1 MTLVHGLLEYCRRD
15 GEPCPLSTDL
25 RKGCNYDWSQRTGT
39 YYRVECCRHPEK
51 ADAYN
56 QRMARQKEYDDMFVA
71 VFDIKGT
78 IPEDEFEKKL
88 AAVRLEVARKIDARS
103 AALWE
108 EINALIPGKPDA
120 ESPIQKKGQ
129 QPNPISCS
137 EAKGIRMRRNWLV
150 DGWLLS
156 VCGSARRRRGRRCR

>member
-1 MTLVHGLLEYCRRD
+1 MTLVHGLLEYCRWD

-25 RKGCNYDWSQRTGT
+25 RRGCTYAWSQRTGT

-78 IPEDEFEKKL
+78 IPEDEFEKNL
-88 AAVRLEVARKIDARS
+88 AAVRLEVARKIDVN

-108 EINALIPGKPDA
+108 EINAHDSEQPDA
-120 ESPIQKKGQ
+120 ESTIQKGQ
-129 QPNPISCS
+129 QPQTR
-137 EAKGIRMRRNWLV
+137 KTV
-150 DGWLLS
+150 
-156 VCGSARRRRGRRCR
+156 